1 MAIILLFNIRRGSER
16 NYKQQEHSNP
26 HRSCIA
32 LSLGHYPIDHNRLK
46 EGPVTFLGPKGI
58 YIGVGGNL
66 AHPQFGPPRATLE
79 AALRDLER
87 RGSHLER
94 LSPWYR
100 SSPIPASDQPWYLNA
115 VARIATSLPA
125 DALLAR
131 LHAVEEA
138 FGRVRS
144 VANAARTIDLDL
156 LDFRGEVAAGGP
168 GKATLPHPRLSG
180 RAFVLRPL
188 ADLAPD
194 WRHPVSGISIDALV
208 AALPPN
214 QLIERL

>member
-1 MAIILLFNIRRGSER
+1 
-16 NYKQQEHSNP
+16 
-26 HRSCIA
+26 
-32 LSLGHYPIDHNRLK
+32 
-46 EGPVTFLGPKGI
+46 
-58 YIGVGGNL
+58 
-66 AHPQFGPPRATLE
+66 
-79 AALRDLER
+79 
-87 RGSHLER
+87 
-94 LSPWYR
+94 
-100 SSPIPASDQPWYLNA
+100 
-115 VARIATSLPA
+115 
-125 DALLAR
+125 
-131 LHAVEEA
+131 
-138 FGRVRS
+138 